1 MHTPLNF
8 WFICCFFS
16 RRLSGGFYVASKT
29 VQLPETL
36 FGGAK
41 SLSYTYCVIHEDLQ
55 SKTWEHF
62 SPGYMNQT
70 KSNRKLSIPTKYL
83 NTGTFSKNVYC

>member
-8 WFICCFFS
+8 WFICFFS
-16 RRLSGGFYVASKT
+16 RRLPCGYYVASKT

-36 FGGAK
+36 FGVAE

-62 SPGYMNQT
+62 SPGYMNE
-70 KSNRKLSIPTKYL
+70 KNSNRKLSIQAKYL